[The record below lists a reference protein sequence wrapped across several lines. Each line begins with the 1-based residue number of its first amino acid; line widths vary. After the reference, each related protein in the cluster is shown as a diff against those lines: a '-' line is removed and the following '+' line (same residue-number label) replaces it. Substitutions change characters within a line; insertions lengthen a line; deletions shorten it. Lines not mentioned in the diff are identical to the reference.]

1 MPGNARPISASTS
14 ESANRVRGENWVPEI
29 VPDRS
34 FGRKDHASTFGPVV
48 TVDRTDADDRTLLSQ
63 MRAGEASAFAALF
76 DRYYDR
82 LRVFADSM
90 VGSATEAE
98 EIAEDVFVRI
108 WETRA
113 QLEIR
118 SSVRSY
124 LYAAT
129 RNHAIN
135 RLRSDSTRRHWLEEA
150 AAQGYAPGMGRA
162 PDEADTEV
170 RVTDLTRAI
179 DAAIAQLPPRCRQ
192 VFLLH
197 RQHGMSHQEI
207 ADAMETS
214 VKTAENQ
221 MARALKLLR
230 DRLAVYL
237 DQ

>member
-1 MPGNARPISASTS
+1 MLPNG
-14 ESANRVRGENWVPEI
+14 WVSD
-29 VPDRS
+29 VAPDRS
-34 FGRKDHASTFGPVV
+34 LGRKEHARTLGPIMNA
-48 TVDRTDADDRTLLSQ
+48 DRTYTDDRALLSQ
-63 MRAGEASAFAALF
+63 MRAGEASAFSALF
-76 DRYYDR
+76 ERYYD
-82 LRVFADSM
+82 LMRVFAYSM

-98 EIAEDVFVRI
+98 DIAEDVFVRI

-113 QLEIR
+113 QLEVR

-135 RLRSDSTRRHWLEEA
+135 RLRSDSMRWHWLEEA
-150 AAQGYAPGMGRA
+150 SVQGYAPGMGRT
-162 PDEADTEV
+162 PDEADAEV
-170 RVTDLTRAI
+170 RVTELTRAI
-179 DAAIAQLPPRCRQ
+179 DNAIAQLPPRCRQ

-197 RQHGMSHQEI
+197 RQHGLSHQEI
-207 ADAMETS
+207 AAAMETS

-230 DRLAVYL
+230 DRLAVFL